1 VRCLYG
7 HNIFIINFERSE
19 KMKQVIIPIM
29 AVLVCG
35 LSIFPSPAQAKY
47 GGGAGEPNDP
57 YLIYDANHMQAI
69 GADANDWDKH
79 FKLMADIDLGGIIYT
94 TAVIAPEE
102 DNSNWYFDG
111 IAFTGV
117 FDGKSHKITGLT
129 VDDNG
134 AGNDC
139 LGLFGCIGEDGE
151 VRNLGLEGGSV
162 SGDVCVG
169 GLVGR
174 NYGSVSNCY
183 SMGSVSG
190 DTGVGGLVGLNNGG
204 SVSNCYSKGDV
215 NGIVEIGGLVGGNY
229 GRVTNCYSTGD
240 VDGRGS
246 VGGLMGLNSGN
257 VSNCYST
264 GEVDGVGSVGGLVG
278 TNRHNNISSCYST
291 GDVNGAG
298 NVGGLVGSNGD
309 WHTPGGAISN
319 CYSTGSVSGDTVIGG
334 LVGGNYAGLL
344 ATAKIL
350 KCYST
355 GSVSGDTVI
364 GGLVGSN
371 EVEVSDS
378 FWDVNTSGL
387 DYSAG
392 GVGKTTDQM
401 QIRSTF
407 TDAGWDFINVW
418 NIGENQTYPY
428 LRVYLPSDINKDGI
442 VNFVDVAITTNK
454 WMEEYFLW
462 NRPPEVLITYPQD
475 GDRLMVGGVPPQTMI
490 LAEANDYDGTVVRVE
505 FFDDDL
511 KLGEDTD
518 GSDGWSYLWQGYSLG
533 YHTLTAVAWD
543 QEGLSGTSPPVNVEV
558 WMPFPPP
565 P

>member
-1 VRCLYG
+1 
-7 HNIFIINFERSE
+7 
-19 KMKQVIIPIM
+19 MKHKIIPIM
-29 AVLVCG
+29 AAVVWALC
-35 LSIFPSPAQAKY
+35 IFALPAQGKY
-47 GGGAGEPNDP
+47 GGGSGEPDHP
-57 YLIYDANHMQAI
+57 YLIYTAAQMNEI
-69 GADANDWDKH
+69 GLWTNAGDWDKH
-79 FKLMADIDLGGIIYT
+79 FNLMADIDMSAYT
-94 TAVIAPEE
+94 YTNAVIAPEE
-102 DNSNWYFDG
+102 DNSNWHFDG

-117 FDGKSHKITGLT
+117 FDGKGHKITGLT

-134 AGNDC
+134 VGNDC
-139 LGLFGCIGEDGE
+139 LGLFGCIGEDGQ
-151 VRNLGLEGGSV
+151 VSNLGLEGGSV
-162 SGDVCVG
+162 SGDLGVG
-169 GLVGR
+169 CLVGR
-174 NYGSVSNCY
+174 NYGTVSNCY
-183 SMGSVSG
+183 STGSAGG
-190 DTGVGGLVGLNNGG
+190 DTSVGGLVGGNSGE
-204 SVSNCYSKGDV
+204 VSNCYSKGDV
-215 NGIVEIGGLVGGNY
+215 NGIVEIGGLVGGNS
-229 GRVTNCYSTGD
+229 GDMSNCYSTGD
-240 VDGRGS
+240 ADGRGS
-246 VGGLMGLNSGN
+246 VGGLVGLNSGN
-257 VSNCYST
+257 VSNCQST
-264 GEVDGVGSVGGLVG
+264 GSVSGISYVGGLVG
-278 TNRHNNISSCYST
+278 TNRHDNISSCYST
-291 GDVNGAG
+291 GDVNGVG
-298 NVGGLVGSNGD
+298 EVGGLVGRNGD
-309 WHTPGGAISN
+309 WHTPGGEISN
-319 CYSTGSVSGDTVIGG
+319 CYSTGSVSGETVIGG

-344 ATAKIL
+344 STAKIL

-378 FWDVNTSGL
+378 FWDVNTSGM

-392 GVGKTTDQM
+392 GVGKTTDHM

-407 TDAGWDFINVW
+407 IDADWDFINVW

-428 LRVYLPSDINKDGI
+428 LRVYLTGDINKDGI
-442 VNFVDVAITTNK
+442 VNFLDLSITANQ

-511 KLGEDTD
+511 KLGADTD

-543 QEGLSGTSPPVNVEV
+543 QERLSGTSPPVNVEV
-558 WMPFPPP
+558 WTPYPPP